1 MTSRTSKMIR
11 RSASAALAAIVA
23 AGPAGAQSADAQGAS
38 AKVTITVAD
47 GWGDTPAVANAFKA
61 VVQKFEKAYPNV
73 TVDLETEGSDSYN
86 ESINLRAASANPP
99 DVFMLSTAG
108 YGPGFYDLAK
118 AGDLQPLDNDVKT
131 YGWDHRY
138 SKTALQVFRLNAK
151 TGQWGTGT
159 LYGLPEQNTV
169 IGVFYNKKILKSLG
183 WSSAPSSF
191 AQFEKTLAAAK
202 AKGITPIAATK
213 DAYVHDEVALWDA
226 FAPSAASVNNW
237 VYGLSGSFADA
248 ANVKALDTLVAWQN
262 AGYLQAGSEGTAY
275 ETAVN
280 TLTGGQAL
288 YFFAGPWLDSTVQTA
303 LGKNGGFFVLPSVSK
318 MSPVGGGPSSPLVI
332 SSKSKYQTVDAEFLN
347 FFSSV
352 KESSFLVASGWGP
365 TGANVPPSAAPASSL
380 DAVVLKILDRV
391 ESPNGPGTT
400 PYINWAS
407 PQINNDIYSGLE
419 ELIGGTV
426 SPQKYAASI
435 QKDWVQFKSQ
445 RS

>member
-1 MTSRTSKMIR
+1 MTSRPSSTFR
-11 RSASAALAAIVA
+11 RLSPAALAALVA
-23 AGPAGAQSADAQGAS
+23 AVPVTAGPAAAQSSG
-38 AKVTITVAD
+38 AKVSITIAD
-47 GWGDTPAVANAFKA
+47 GWGDTPAVAKAFQA
-61 VVQKFEKAYPNV
+61 VVNNFEKAYPNV
-73 TVDLETEGSDSYN
+73 TVNLETEGSNSYN
-86 ESINLRAASANPP
+86 ESINLKAASANPP

-118 AGDLQPLDNDVKT
+118 AGDLQPLDKDVKA
-131 YGWDHRY
+131 YGWDERY
-138 SKTALQVFRLNAK
+138 SKTALQVFRLNVK
-151 TGQWGTGT
+151 TGQWGTGS

-183 WSSAPSSF
+183 WSSPPTSF
-191 AQFEKTLAAAK
+191 AQFEKTLSAAK

-237 VYGLSGSFADA
+237 VYGISGSFSGA
-248 ANVKALDTLVAWQN
+248 ANIKALDTLAAWQN
-262 AGYLQAGSEGTAY
+262 AGYLQAGSEGIAY

-280 TLTGGQAL
+280 SLTGGQAL
-288 YFFAGPWLDSTVQTA
+288 YFFAGPWLDSTVQSA
-303 LGKNGGFFVLPSVSK
+303 LGKNGGFFELPSVSK

-332 SSKSKYQTVDAEFLN
+332 SSKSKYQEVDADFLN

-352 KESSFLVASGWGP
+352 KESAFLVASGWGP
-365 TGANVPPSAAPASSL
+365 TGANVPATAAPASSL
-380 DAVVLKILDRV
+380 DAVVLKVLGRV
-391 ESPNGPGTT
+391 EAPNGPGTT

-407 PQINNDIYSGLE
+407 PAINNDIYSGLE

-426 SPQKYAASI
+426 TPQKYAAAI

-445 RS
+445 RH